1 MKQKDEIDENAAPL
15 RSHSSRFAGE
25 KCDVQASE
33 HRVPASLLHYFWRLY
48 LAMLA
53 FSLSIRSFA
62 EVSKACAFM
71 KAISALGPSFSLSA
85 VAPRAI

>member
-33 HRVPASLLHYFWRLY
+33 HRVLLASALFLAALSGDARLFAFNPFFRGGVQGLRLY
-48 LAMLA
+48 EGD
-53 FSLSIRSFA
+53 LSP
-62 EVSKACAFM
+62 
-71 KAISALGPSFSLSA
+71 GPAFSLSA